1 MASAPP
7 RSRHVPVLLALLL
20 LGLMAFV
27 LVQMLAH
34 TGPDEDATPAR
45 RVDEHLARLARDEP
59 RLFGGLVRRDDD
71 VTVAARIDPARWT
84 EAQRALQRERA
95 SRVVATAPPDL
106 VEALLALT
114 RRATEA
120 GK

>member
-84 EAQRALQRERA
+84 DAQRALQRERA

>member
-34 TGPDEDATPAR
+34 TGPDEAATPAR
-45 RVDEHLARLARDEP
+45 RVDEHLAR
-59 RLFGGLVRRDDD
+59 
-71 VTVAARIDPARWT
+71 
-84 EAQRALQRERA
+84 
-95 SRVVATAPPDL
+95 
-106 VEALLALT
+106 
-114 RRATEA
+114 
-120 GK
+120 